1 MGQTFLRALGTLR
14 EGWACRQVLETL
26 RVGQVVLLAQGTLSE
41 DRAFHVVQETL
52 SEGRETL
59 SEAQAYLQ
67 VRETWSGELAGTEQ
81 QIQGRGKDD
90 RVEVQGSQG
99 HRGISDGHPGD
110 RIVDLEDLRAS
121 LGDHQGP

>member
-1 MGQTFLRALGTLR
+1 MGQAFLRALGTLR
-14 EGWACRQVLETL
+14 EGWACRQALETL

-41 DRAFHVVQETL
+41 DRAFHVVQ
-52 SEGRETL
+52 ETL

-110 RIVDLEDLRAS
+110 RIVDLEDPRAS